1 MGQVVHITE
10 NSYFT
15 LKLVF
20 LSKGENY
27 GKFQIFKNVI
37 ISPFLHL
44 IEEILVLAV
53 ILDFGMCNVIT
64 SSHCLT
70 SIIIKKNNI
79 EINQCQSTWWKWR

>member
-1 MGQVVHITE
+1 MRQVVHITE
-10 NSYFT
+10 NSYLT

-27 GKFQIFKNVI
+27 GKFQTFTNVI
-37 ISPFLHL
+37 ISPILHL

-70 SIIIKKNNI
+70 SIIIKK
-79 EINQCQSTWWKWR
+79 K